1 MDNIINN
8 NDMNKEQ
15 LETNLAALEL
25 LLNEHNDKA
34 IDYKAQIAQVKRNIE
49 DLNKPEL
56 TPMQLDSVYEAIESA
71 INDFDFD
78 DTDNY
83 NIEYE
88 LDYDGRVNA
97 QSLEFQNSYELVEK
111 IVEKV
116 TKLFKEA
123 ECPTDEE
130 NARDD
135 KEAEELAD
143 NS

>member
-1 MDNIINN
+1 MS
-8 NDMNKEQ
+8 KEQ

-25 LLNEHNDKA
+25 LQNETNDKLT
-34 IDYKAQIAQVKRNIE
+34 DYKAQIAQVKRDIE

-83 NIEYE
+83 HIEYE

-97 QSLEFQNSYELVEK
+97 QSLELQSSSELIEK
-111 IVEKV
+111 IVENV
-116 TKLFKEA
+116 TRLFKES